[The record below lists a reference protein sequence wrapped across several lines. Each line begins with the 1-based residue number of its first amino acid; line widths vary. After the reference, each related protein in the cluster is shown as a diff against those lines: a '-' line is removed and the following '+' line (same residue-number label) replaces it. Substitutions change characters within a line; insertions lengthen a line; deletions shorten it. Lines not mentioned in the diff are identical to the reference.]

1 MATIKRVDR
10 NHRSNDYFLFMEGE
24 TLVFRRNNLDVDFF
38 TQTKGEWKFAEE
50 VILYGRWC
58 SFSIEGPGKIK
69 GYFPTEG
76 DVLCM
81 KGGFHSFG
89 VELRIHLKKDPP
101 FVVEGTDEDIKFRF
115 ECRGNKKIAVRDQH
129 GRLIVPMERGK
140 PKSEKRTELN
150 SSAWDVA
157 HTIQGGSATPR

>member
-1 MATIKRVDR
+1 MSTIKRIDR
-10 NHRSNDYFLFMEGE
+10 NHRSNDYFLCMEGE
-24 TLVFRRNNLDVDFF
+24 NLVFRRNNLDIDFF
-38 TQTKGEWKFAEE
+38 TQTNDGWKFTEE

-76 DVLCM
+76 SMLYM

-89 VELRIHLKKDPP
+89 FGLRVHLEKDPP
-101 FVVEGTDEDIKFRF
+101 FVVEGTDEDITFRL
-115 ECRGNKKIAVRDQH
+115 ECRGNKKIAVRDKH

-140 PKSEKRTELN
+140 PKSEKRTVLN
-150 SSAWDVA
+150 SSALDVA
-157 HTIQGGSATPR
+157 HTIQGGSVTPR